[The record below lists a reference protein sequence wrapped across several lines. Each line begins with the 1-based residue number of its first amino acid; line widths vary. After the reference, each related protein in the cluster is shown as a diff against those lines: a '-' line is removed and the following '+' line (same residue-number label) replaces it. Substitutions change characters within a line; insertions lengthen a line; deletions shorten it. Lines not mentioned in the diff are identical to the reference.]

1 MKTQLLIILFTKS
14 LILSAQIGI
23 NTSTPDAN
31 TALDIVSDDKGIL
44 IPRVELNDLN
54 TASPLGLPV
63 TDGVMIYSESGTVS
77 DGFYYWEGNEWNPI
91 GRTPKNTFIISNSG
105 GITSSVHSIPAT
117 TDIFITYNGGW
128 NQYFRMPNQ
137 TISNNANRLNEFITF
152 RNDASSN
159 VVIYKANTDLTANLT
174 LSTSKTAI
182 FMFNGIKWIFVKRSN

>member
-128 NQYFRMPNQ
+128 HQYFRMPNQ

-159 VVIYKANTDLTANLT
+159 VVIYKTNTDLTANLT